1 MSSALLASTDFKVA
15 AGILANAALS
25 GANTVML
32 DAEFSVSTRPAA
44 LTAATSVDRTGLAEA
59 AVATGAVDIPVKL
72 PAPLFGTD
80 AQAGPKSAVVAAPE
94 PPPAVAD
101 AIGDEDEAAGA
112 ADEDVLELQAAVVRA
127 RPAAIPET
135 ARRRYFTVVL
145 PCHG

>member
-1 MSSALLASTDFKVA
+1 MSSALLASTDFRVA

-44 LTAATSVDRTGLAEA
+44 LTAATSVDRTGLADA

-72 PAPLFGTD
+72 PAPVFGTD
-80 AQAGPKSAVVAAPE
+80 AQAGPKSAVVAASE
-94 PPPAVAD
+94 PPPAAVAD

-112 ADEDVLELQAAVVRA
+112 DEA
-127 RPAAIPET
+127 RT
-135 ARRRYFTVVL
+135 R
-145 PCHG
+145 C